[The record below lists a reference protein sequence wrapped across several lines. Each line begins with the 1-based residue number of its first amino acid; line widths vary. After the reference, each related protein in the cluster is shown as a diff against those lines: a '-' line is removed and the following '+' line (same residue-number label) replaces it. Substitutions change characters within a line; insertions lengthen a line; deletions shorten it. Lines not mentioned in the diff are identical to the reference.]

1 MSINLTSIGFKSPY
15 NSNIKA
21 SGTSKKGKKDISD
34 AVNEKSIEKVKQL
47 ATQDAIRGKRGKEA
61 SIYIN
66 ECREKVAPDRKKIF
80 SEIQAKASTSIKKYK
95 KPERPHDVWEYLL
108 DIADKTDE
116 YSFKGHHS
124 TANGHTF
131 IRAFDENGENIGVYD
146 SNNGWTVRYTSLEKQ
161 TMETLSRIY
170 NETYKSVGR
179 KLHSKNNN
187 YAASIQS
194 ESRLD
199 VTA

>member
-1 MSINLTSIGFKSPY
+1 MRISQSLRGLYYSGVSF
-15 NSNIKA
+15 
-21 SGTSKKGKKDISD
+21 SGTSKKGKKDISY

-47 ATQDAIRGKRGKEA
+47 ATQDAIRGKRGMEA
-61 SIYIN
+61 TFYIN

-108 DIADKTDE
+108 DIVDKTEE

-146 SNNGWTVRYTSLEKQ
+146 SNSSWSVRYTNLENQ
-161 TMETLSRIY
+161 TMEILSRIY

-179 KLHSKNNN
+179 ELHSKNNN
-187 YAASIQS
+187 YAASFQS
-194 ESRLD
+194 ESRLN